1 MPNDGLTG
9 SVSRALADVRF
20 TDLDTAVVSA
30 MDRAILDSIGV
41 AHMGYEFVSS
51 PFLQYATSVGGLE
64 ESTILGDGRRVSAG
78 LAAGVNSTLAYN
90 SNMME
95 SGPGDHLFDALAH
108 AGIAMGERLGASG
121 RDVVTAVAIAYE
133 LNAVFYKAARA
144 KDRHGYVNT
153 KKHTPVCVAV
163 CAGKLLEFDA
173 DQMNN
178 AIGIAWLIEPPAM
191 DLSLKLN
198 VFTGL
203 GSMYNLMICQ
213 LGIQAALLTK
223 CGVEGPPNTM
233 EQDGLYD
240 LERLAAFAPERC
252 DHVSNELHL
261 KPWLGSRTST
271 GAIQLALEIVEENA
285 IGLDD
290 IEEVIVNAH
299 RFYRDYPF
307 GCRAPHSY
315 FEGLFSV
322 PWIIANALLGYQ
334 SGPEWV
340 TPEALQ
346 DVRRH
351 DFTKKVVVGEH
362 PEAVAMW
369 ATGRALGNPD
379 VPIEVVIR
387 ARGAEFRK
395 SMRYREIRGSP
406 ENPMSDTELEAKFL
420 RLAGRVRGDEAAR
433 ALLAASREISKAGDV
448 RDVTAGY

>member
-1 MPNDGLTG
+1 MPKGGLT
-9 SVSRALADVRF
+9 SLISRAIADVRYS
-20 TDLDTAVVSA
+20 DLRTEVVSTI
-30 MDRAILDSIGV
+30 DRAMMDSVGI
-41 AHMGYEFVSS
+41 AHMGYEFMSP
-51 PFLQYATSVGGLE
+51 PFLKYVASVGGNRE
-64 ESTILGDGRRVSAG
+64 AKIVADGRRVSAG
-78 LAAGVNSTLAYN
+78 LAAGVNSTMAYN

-108 AGIAMGERLGASG
+108 TAIAIGERLGASG
-121 RDVVTAVAIAYE
+121 RDVVTAVASAYE
-133 LNAVFYKAARA
+133 LNALFYKSARL

-163 CAGKLLEFDA
+163 CAGKLLGLDTE
-173 DQMNN
+173 QLNN

-213 LGIQAALLTK
+213 LGTQAALLTQ
-223 CGVEGPPNTM
+223 CGVEGPADTM

-240 LERLAAFAPERC
+240 HDVLAAFAPNRC
-252 DHVSNELHL
+252 YHVSNELHL

-271 GAIQLALEIVEENA
+271 GAVQLALEIVDENR
-285 IGLDD
+285 IDLDK

-307 GCRAPHSY
+307 GCHSPRSY

-322 PWIIANALLGYQ
+322 PWIIANALLGYE

-340 TPEALQ
+340 IPQALK
-346 DVRRH
+346 DAHRH
-351 DFTKKVVVGEH
+351 DLAKKVVIGEH
-362 PEAVAMW
+362 PDAVSMW
-369 ATGRALGNPD
+369 ATGKALGNPD
-379 VPIEVVIR
+379 VPIEVVIKAKGKKFGR
-387 ARGAEFRK
+387 
-395 SMRYREIRGSP
+395 SMLYREIRGSP
-406 ENPMSDTELEAKFL
+406 ENPMSDAELEEKFL
-420 RLAGRVRGDEAAR
+420 RLASRVRGNAAAR
-433 ALLAASREISKAGDV
+433 TLLDATKEISAINNI